1 VETARAFLIVLGMAF
16 ALAGV
21 YIAWAVERLLGL
33 GLLVVGAFL
42 LILPFTTLRSD
53 E

>member
-1 VETARAFLIVLGMAF
+1 METARAFLILLGIAF
-16 ALAGV
+16 ALGGI

-33 GLLVVGAFL
+33 GLLVIGAFL